1 MNEDREAILSRV
13 RGALAPLHRRAPLPD
28 YDPEIAVLRRVISG
42 RDLAELFA
50 ERLKR
55 VGGLAFTDAGAVA
68 AHLRTGGRLHGYCD
82 PALWPALAPHFGEGF
97 TVESSFDRRRV
108 DAYAF
113 GITRAAGAIA
123 ESGSIILKDA
133 TTSTRLGALA
143 PWVHVAVIERSAI
156 VGDVQQAVAALGD
169 DRNVIW
175 CTGPS
180 KTADVEG
187 ILIEGVHG
195 PGEQLALI
203 V

>member
-13 RGALAPLHRRAPLPD
+13 RGALAPPHRRAPLPD
-28 YDPEIAVLRRVISG
+28 YDPEIAVLRQVLAG

-55 VGGLAFTDAGAVA
+55 VGGLAFTDPAALA
-68 AHLRTGGRLHGYCD
+68 AHLRAGGRRQGYCD
-82 PALWPALAPHFGEGF
+82 PALWPALAAFLVDGF
-97 TVESSFDRRRV
+97 TVEQTFDRKRV
-108 DAYAF
+108 DDYTF
-113 GITRAAGAIA
+113 GITRAAGEIA
-123 ESGSIILKDA
+123 ESGSIILNDA
-133 TTSTRLGALA
+133 ISSSRLAALA
-143 PWVHVAVIERSAI
+143 PWVHVAVLRREDIHCDIS
-156 VGDVQQAVAALGD
+156 QAVTALGD
-169 DRNVIW
+169 DPNVIW

>member
-1 MNEDREAILSRV
+1 MSDDRESILSRV
-13 RGALAPLHRRAPLPD
+13 RGALAPLPERAPLPA
-28 YDPEIAVLRRVISG
+28 YDAEIAVMRQLLAG

-50 ERLKR
+50 ERIRR
-55 VGGLAFTDAGAVA
+55 VNGLALTSA
-68 AHLRTGGRLHGYCD
+68 AALVDHLRACGHLRGYCD
-82 PALWPALAPHFGEGF
+82 PALWPGLAPSFGPDF
-97 TVESSFDRRRV
+97 VVETSFDRRRV
-108 DAYAF
+108 DDYAF

-123 ESGSIILKDA
+123 ESGTIILHDR

-143 PWVHVAVIERSAI
+143 PWVHVAVVTRAEIFA
-156 VGDVQQAVAALGD
+156 DVTQAVAALGD
-169 DRNVIW
+169 DSNVIW

-195 PGEQLALI
+195 PGEQIALL